1 MYIKPDTAYKVTKW
15 NTDGS
20 NKMELK
26 KVNAV
31 LLFQGNAYNDLDN
44 DNKKTKSNE
53 SLFEMAEKKF
63 FGDTELLSEIDKYL
77 KSRKAQKNYPTRVSW
92 EMQLELLKKLPKQF
106 RASSVR
112 RSTLNGYRQ
121 IAYEQ
126 KCVDTLNLKKADSS
140 KISTISF

>member
-1 MYIKPDTAYKVTKW
+1 M
-15 NTDGS
+15 
-20 NKMELK
+20 
-26 KVNAV
+26 
-31 LLFQGNAYNDLDN
+31 LLFQGNDYEDLDKST
-44 DNKKTKSNE
+44 KKTKSKE

-63 FGDTELLSEIDKYL
+63 FGDKELLSEINKYL

-121 IAYEQ
+121 IAF
-126 KCVDTLNLKKADSS
+126 DTTSSYTSNTYNTGENLTFSKSDSHKHNIS
-140 KISTISF
+140 KIGF

>member
-1 MYIKPDTAYKVTKW
+1 MLLAKYR
-15 NTDGS
+15 
-20 NKMELK
+20 K
-26 KVNAV
+26 KVHAV
-31 LLFQGNAYNDLDN
+31 LLFQGNDYNDLDN
-44 DNKKTKSNE
+44 DNKKQKSKE

-63 FGDTELLSEIDKYL
+63 FGEEELLSEINKYL

-121 IAYEQ
+121 IAF
-126 KCVDTLNLKKADSS
+126 DTTSSYTSNTYNTGENLTFSKSDSHKHNIS
-140 KISTISF
+140 KIGF

>member
-1 MYIKPDTAYKVTKW
+1 M
-15 NTDGS
+15 
-20 NKMELK
+20 
-26 KVNAV
+26 
-31 LLFQGNAYNDLDN
+31 LLFQGNAYTDLDS
-44 DNKKTKSNE
+44 DNKKTKSKE

-63 FGDTELLSEIDKYL
+63 FGEEELLSEIDKYL

-121 IAYEQ
+121 IAFDWVRAAYSW
-126 KCVDTLNLKKADSS
+126 L
-140 KISTISF
+140 

>member
-1 MYIKPDTAYKVTKW
+1 M
-15 NTDGS
+15 
-20 NKMELK
+20 
-26 KVNAV
+26 

-44 DNKKTKSNE
+44 GNKKTKSKE

-63 FGDTELLSEIDKYL
+63 FGDKELLTEIEKYL

-121 IAYEQ
+121 IAF
-126 KCVDTLNLKKADSS
+126 DTSSYTTNTYNTGENLTFSKSDSHKHNIS
-140 KISTISF
+140 KIGF

>member
-1 MYIKPDTAYKVTKW
+1 M
-15 NTDGS
+15 
-20 NKMELK
+20 
-26 KVNAV
+26 
-31 LLFQGNAYNDLDN
+31 LLFQGNDYTDLDSY
-44 DNKKTKSNE
+44 NKKTKSKE
-53 SLFEMAEKKF
+53 SLFDMAEKKF

-121 IAYEQ
+121 IAF
-126 KCVDTLNLKKADSS
+126 DTTSSYASNTYNTGENLTFSKSDSHKHNIS
-140 KISTISF
+140 KIGF

>member
-1 MYIKPDTAYKVTKW
+1 M
-15 NTDGS
+15 
-20 NKMELK
+20 
-26 KVNAV
+26 
-31 LLFQGNAYNDLDN
+31 LLFQGNDYEDLDKN
-44 DNKKTKSNE
+44 TKKSKSKE

-63 FGDTELLSEIDKYL
+63 FGDKELLSEIDKYL

-121 IAYEQ
+121 IAF
-126 KCVDTLNLKKADSS
+126 DTTSSYTSNTYNTGENLTFSKSDSHKHNIS
-140 KISTISF
+140 KIGF

>member
-1 MYIKPDTAYKVTKW
+1 M
-15 NTDGS
+15 
-20 NKMELK
+20 
-26 KVNAV
+26 
-31 LLFQGNAYNDLDN
+31 LLFQGNDYTDLDKST
-44 DNKKTKSNE
+44 KKTKSKE

-63 FGDTELLSEIDKYL
+63 FGDEELLSEIDKYL

-121 IAYEQ
+121 IAF
-126 KCVDTLNLKKADSS
+126 DTTSSYTTNTYNTGENLTFSKSDSHKHNIS
-140 KISTISF
+140 KIGF

>member
-1 MYIKPDTAYKVTKW
+1 M
-15 NTDGS
+15 
-20 NKMELK
+20 
-26 KVNAV
+26 
-31 LLFQGNAYNDLDN
+31 LLFQGNDYEDLDKST
-44 DNKKTKSNE
+44 KKTKSKE

-92 EMQLELLKKLPKQF
+92 EMQLELLKKLPKQL

-121 IAYEQ
+121 IAF
-126 KCVDTLNLKKADSS
+126 DTNSSYTSNTYNTGENLTFSKSDSHKHNIS
-140 KISTISF
+140 KIGF

>member
-1 MYIKPDTAYKVTKW
+1 M
-15 NTDGS
+15 
-20 NKMELK
+20 
-26 KVNAV
+26 
-31 LLFQGNAYNDLDN
+31 LLFQGNAYNDLDKST
-44 DNKKTKSNE
+44 KKAKSKE

-63 FGDTELLSEIDKYL
+63 FGDKELLSEIDKYL

-121 IAYEQ
+121 IAF
-126 KCVDTLNLKKADSS
+126 DTTSSYISNTYNTGENLTFSKSDSHKHNIS
-140 KISTISF
+140 KIGF

>member
-1 MYIKPDTAYKVTKW
+1 M
-15 NTDGS
+15 
-20 NKMELK
+20 
-26 KVNAV
+26 
-31 LLFQGNAYNDLDN
+31 LLFQGNDYEDLDKST
-44 DNKKTKSNE
+44 KKTKSKE

-63 FGDTELLSEIDKYL
+63 FGDEELLSEIDKYL

-121 IAYEQ
+121 IAF
-126 KCVDTLNLKKADSS
+126 DTTSSHTSNAYNTGENLTFSKSDSHKHNIS
-140 KISTISF
+140 KIGF

>member
-1 MYIKPDTAYKVTKW
+1 M
-15 NTDGS
+15 
-20 NKMELK
+20 
-26 KVNAV
+26 
-31 LLFQGNAYNDLDN
+31 LLFQGNDYTDLDS
-44 DNKKTKSNE
+44 DNKKTKSKE

-63 FGDTELLSEIDKYL
+63 FGDKELLTEIDKYL

-121 IAYEQ
+121 IAF
-126 KCVDTLNLKKADSS
+126 DTYSYTSNTYNIGENLTFSKSDSHKHNIS
-140 KISTISF
+140 KIGF

>member
-1 MYIKPDTAYKVTKW
+1 
-15 NTDGS
+15 
-20 NKMELK
+20 
-26 KVNAV
+26 V
-31 LLFQGNAYNDLDN
+31 LLFQGNDYTDLDS
-44 DNKKTKSNE
+44 DKKKAKSKE

-63 FGDTELLSEIDKYL
+63 FGDEELLSEIDKYL

-121 IAYEQ
+121 IAF
-126 KCVDTLNLKKADSS
+126 DTTSSYTSNTYNTGENLTFSKSDSHKHNIS
-140 KISTISF
+140 KISF

>member
-1 MYIKPDTAYKVTKW
+1 M
-15 NTDGS
+15 
-20 NKMELK
+20 
-26 KVNAV
+26 
-31 LLFQGNAYNDLDN
+31 LLFQGNDYEDLDKN
-44 DNKKTKSNE
+44 TKKTKSKE

-63 FGDTELLSEIDKYL
+63 FGDKELLSEIDKYL

-121 IAYEQ
+121 IAF
-126 KCVDTLNLKKADSS
+126 DTNSSYTSNTYNTGENLTFSKSDSHKHNIS
-140 KISTISF
+140 KIGF

>member
-1 MYIKPDTAYKVTKW
+1 M
-15 NTDGS
+15 
-20 NKMELK
+20 
-26 KVNAV
+26 
-31 LLFQGNAYNDLDN
+31 LLFQGNDYEDLDKST
-44 DNKKTKSNE
+44 KKTKSKE

-63 FGDTELLSEIDKYL
+63 FGDKELLSEIDKYL

-121 IAYEQ
+121 IAF
-126 KCVDTLNLKKADSS
+126 DTTSSYTYNTGENLTFSKSDSHKHNIS
-140 KISTISF
+140 KIGF

>member
-1 MYIKPDTAYKVTKW
+1 M
-15 NTDGS
+15 
-20 NKMELK
+20 
-26 KVNAV
+26 
-31 LLFQGNAYNDLDN
+31 LLFQGNDYEDLDKST
-44 DNKKTKSNE
+44 KKTKSKE

-63 FGDTELLSEIDKYL
+63 FGEKELLSEIDKYL

-121 IAYEQ
+121 IAF
-126 KCVDTLNLKKADSS
+126 DTTSSYTSNTYNTGENLTFSKSDSHKHNIS
-140 KISTISF
+140 KIGF

>member
-1 MYIKPDTAYKVTKW
+1 MLHAKYR
-15 NTDGS
+15 
-20 NKMELK
+20 K
-26 KVNAV
+26 KVRVV

-44 DNKKTKSNE
+44 DNKKTKSKE

-63 FGDTELLSEIDKYL
+63 FGEEELLSEIYKYL

-121 IAYEQ
+121 IAF
-126 KCVDTLNLKKADSS
+126 DTCSYTTNTYNTGENLTFSKSDLHKHNIS
-140 KISTISF
+140 KIGF

>member
-1 MYIKPDTAYKVTKW
+1 M
-15 NTDGS
+15 
-20 NKMELK
+20 
-26 KVNAV
+26 
-31 LLFQGNAYNDLDN
+31 LLFQGNDYKDLDKST
-44 DNKKTKSNE
+44 KKAKSKE

-63 FGDTELLSEIDKYL
+63 FGEEELLTEIDKYL

-121 IAYEQ
+121 IAF
-126 KCVDTLNLKKADSS
+126 DTTSSYTSNTYNTGENLTFSKSDSHKHNIS
-140 KISTISF
+140 KIGF

>member
-1 MYIKPDTAYKVTKW
+1 M
-15 NTDGS
+15 
-20 NKMELK
+20 
-26 KVNAV
+26 
-31 LLFQGNAYNDLDN
+31 LLFQGNTYNDLDKST
-44 DNKKTKSNE
+44 KKTKSKE

-63 FGDTELLSEIDKYL
+63 FGDKELLSEIDKYL

-121 IAYEQ
+121 IAF
-126 KCVDTLNLKKADSS
+126 DTTSSYTSNTYNTGENLTFSKSDSHKHNIS
-140 KISTISF
+140 KIGF

>member
-1 MYIKPDTAYKVTKW
+1 MHTKYR
-15 NTDGS
+15 
-20 NKMELK
+20 K
-26 KVNAV
+26 KVHVV
-31 LLFQGNAYNDLDN
+31 LLFQGNDYNDLDN
-44 DNKKTKSNE
+44 DNKKQKSKE

-63 FGDTELLSEIDKYL
+63 FGEEELLSEINKYL

-121 IAYEQ
+121 IAF
-126 KCVDTLNLKKADSS
+126 DTTSSYTSNTYNTGENLTFSKSDSHKHNIS
-140 KISTISF
+140 KIGF

>member
-1 MYIKPDTAYKVTKW
+1 M
-15 NTDGS
+15 
-20 NKMELK
+20 
-26 KVNAV
+26 
-31 LLFQGNAYNDLDN
+31 LLFQGNDYEDLDKST
-44 DNKKTKSNE
+44 KKTKSKE

-63 FGDTELLSEIDKYL
+63 FGDKELLSEIDKYL

-121 IAYEQ
+121 IAF
-126 KCVDTLNLKKADSS
+126 DTSSSYASNTYITGENLTFSKSDSHKHNIS
-140 KISTISF
+140 KIGF

>member
-1 MYIKPDTAYKVTKW
+1 M
-15 NTDGS
+15 
-20 NKMELK
+20 
-26 KVNAV
+26 
-31 LLFQGNAYNDLDN
+31 LLFQGNAYTDLDS
-44 DNKKTKSNE
+44 DNKKAKSKE

-63 FGDTELLSEIDKYL
+63 FGDKELLTEIDKYL

-121 IAYEQ
+121 IAF
-126 KCVDTLNLKKADSS
+126 DTYSYTSNTYNIGENLTFSKSDSHKHNIS
-140 KISTISF
+140 KIGF

>member
-1 MYIKPDTAYKVTKW
+1 M
-15 NTDGS
+15 
-20 NKMELK
+20 
-26 KVNAV
+26 
-31 LLFQGNAYNDLDN
+31 LLFQGNDYDDLDS
-44 DNKKTKSNE
+44 DNKKTKSKE

-63 FGDTELLSEIDKYL
+63 FGDKELLAEINKYL

-121 IAYEQ
+121 IAF
-126 KCVDTLNLKKADSS
+126 DTNSYTSNTYNTGENLTFSKSDSHKHNIS
-140 KISTISF
+140 KIGF

>member
-1 MYIKPDTAYKVTKW
+1 M
-15 NTDGS
+15 
-20 NKMELK
+20 
-26 KVNAV
+26 
-31 LLFQGNAYNDLDN
+31 LLFQGNDYDDLDS
-44 DNKKTKSNE
+44 DNKKTKSKE

-63 FGDTELLSEIDKYL
+63 FGDKELLSEINKYL

-121 IAYEQ
+121 IAF
-126 KCVDTLNLKKADSS
+126 DTTSSYTSNTYNTGENLTFSKSDSHKHNIS
-140 KISTISF
+140 KIGF